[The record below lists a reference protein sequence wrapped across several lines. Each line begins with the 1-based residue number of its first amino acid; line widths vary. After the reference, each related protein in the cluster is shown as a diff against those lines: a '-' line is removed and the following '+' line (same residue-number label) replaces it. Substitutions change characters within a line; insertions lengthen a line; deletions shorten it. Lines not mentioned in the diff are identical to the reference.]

1 MLFKLDLITSSNLY
15 GTRKVCSLSRFFVF
29 RQVYSC
35 LNLFHHVVVG
45 LSVGAVQVVVVDEAL
60 HGEQVLANSM
70 WVGIF
75 C

>member
-1 MLFKLDLITSSNLY
+1 MFQ
-15 GTRKVCSLSRFFVF
+15 FFVDVRITFMDLGIFVVCPVFSCF

-35 LNLFHHVVVG
+35 LNLFHSVVVG
-45 LSVGAVQVVVVDEAL
+45 LSVDAVQAVVVDEAF
-60 HGEQVLANSM
+60 HSEQVLADSM